1 MIKAAFMGRNGLI
14 HTMPKAGLLNVA
26 DLRIFDNVLPALNIL
41 GMYGHYILN
50 VITNEKKSQPGGI
63 DYLAIVGHV
72 ENWIRN
78 DIYSSIYFRYCYHHH
93 ATKCECRLPKTGLI
107 DALQKEHDIDLS
119 ESVMFVTS
127 KQELKAAEVAGIGN
141 IIRINTGKA
150 DWENSEL
157 PLYES
162 LYEAAKELTE
172 NG

>member
-1 MIKAAFMGRNGLI
+1 MGRNGLI
-14 HTMPKAGLLNVA
+14 HTMPKAGLLNLA

-41 GMYGHYILN
+41 GMDGHYMLN
-50 VITNEKKSQPGGI
+50 VVTNEKKSQPGGI
-63 DYLAIVGHV
+63 DYLNIVGRV

-78 DIYSSIYFRYCYHHH
+78 DVYSPIYFRYCHHHH
-93 ATKCECRLPKTGLI
+93 AKKCACRLPKTGLI

-127 KQELKAAEVAGIGN
+127 KQELEAAQNADIGN

-150 DWENSEL
+150 DWKDDEL
-157 PLYES
+157 PLYDT
-162 LYEAAKELTE
+162 LYEAVRELTI